1 MANQEGSKSQ
11 TLSLTPLQDH
21 LRKAKFGQPTK
32 LRNGITENA
41 RPGFEWEDL
50 RLLLIQIKYYLVTLF
65 YKKELCANE

>member
-1 MANQEGSKSQ
+1 MVKKG
-11 TLSLTPLQDH
+11 
-21 LRKAKFGQPTK
+21 KFGQPSD